1 MAACVVLLLAAATH
15 AGAGEE
21 RPDVNIMTVTGTG
34 EVRVV
39 PDVAVISL
47 GVETRHAQASQAI
60 EQNNRLM
67 TAVVQAIRAQNVP
80 ERNIQT
86 SRLSVSREYEPVR
99 EGQRPNPVYVVR
111 NIVTVRLMDVQRVGA
126 VLDAATEAGANT
138 VHGISF
144 ISERDQQ
151 AREEALRQAVRDAR
165 AKADVLAQALG
176 VRLEGV
182 ESVYESSGPIILPQQ
197 ADAAETFVARTQ
209 APVSPGE
216 NVIRAN
222 VTVRYRLAR

>member
-67 TAVVQAIRAQNVP
+67 TAVVQAIRAQN
-80 ERNIQT
+80 
-86 SRLSVSREYEPVR
+86 
-99 EGQRPNPVYVVR
+99 
-111 NIVTVRLMDVQRVGA
+111 VQRVGA